1 LPISYDCYFCK
12 LINKESTLNIYSKKQ
27 TWKLI
32 LLVFAIFIGVA
43 SFFTTNNLVKKLSV
57 EERKK
62 VELWALGTRQLSG
75 IESDERDYSFIIE
88 VLKNN
93 ETVPVILTDK
103 NGNIISSRNLDL
115 NKEKDTAYLQKQLS
129 KMKTANEPIVINLL
143 DGDKNFIYYKE
154 STLLTRLFYF
164 PIIQFGVIALFL
176 LVSYIA
182 FSTSRK
188 AEQNQVWVGM
198 SKETAHQLG
207 TPTSS
212 LLANLELLRLKN
224 VDENLVSEL
233 EKDIH
238 RLEKITDRFSKIGSA
253 PKLQRENIIK
263 VLVDSI
269 KYVKAR
275 SSEKIIFDYNF
286 SEKDQIFLP
295 MNVHLFE
302 WVIENIC
309 KNAIDSM
316 GGSGKIKIHLDD
328 RIQFLFIDIT
338 DEGKG
343 IPKSKFKTIFQ
354 PGYTTKQR
362 GWGLGL
368 SLSERIIESYHGGRI
383 FVNHSEINKGTTM
396 RVILKKT

>member
-1 LPISYDCYFCK
+1 M
-12 LINKESTLNIYSKKQ
+12 NIYSKKQ
-27 TWKLI
+27 TWKI
-32 LLVFAIFIGVA
+32 ALLVFAIFIGVA
-43 SFFTTNNLVKKLSV
+43 SFFITNNLVKKLSV

-75 IESDERDYSFIIE
+75 IESDETDYSFIIE

-103 NGNIISSRNLDL
+103 DGKIISSRNLDP
-115 NKEKDTAYLQKQLS
+115 NRENDSVYLKKQLL
-129 KMKTANEPIVINLL
+129 KMKSANEPFVINLL
-143 DGDKNFIYYKE
+143 DGDKNLIYFKE
-154 STLLTRLFYF
+154 STLLTQLFYF
-164 PIIQFGVIALFL
+164 PLIQLGVIVLFL
-176 LVSYIA
+176 FVSYIA

-212 LLANLELLRLKN
+212 LLANLELLRLKK
-224 VDENLVSEL
+224 VDETLVSEL

-253 PKLQRENIIK
+253 PKLKNENIIK
-263 VLVDSI
+263 ILIDAVN
-269 KYVKAR
+269 YVKVR
-275 SSEKIIFDYNF
+275 SSEKIVIKSNF
-286 SEKDQIFLP
+286 SESDQLFVPL
-295 MNVHLFE
+295 NVHLFE

-316 GGSGKIKIHLDD
+316 GGIGSISINLKD
-328 RIQFLFIDIT
+328 QFQNLIIDIK

-368 SLSERIIESYHGGRI
+368 SLSKRIIESYHKGRI
-383 FVNHSEINKGTTM
+383 FVFHSEVNKGTTM
-396 RVILKKT
+396 RIILKKA

>member
-1 LPISYDCYFCK
+1 M
-12 LINKESTLNIYSKKQ
+12 NIYSKKQ
-27 TWKLI
+27 TWKI
-32 LLVFAIFIGVA
+32 ALLVFAILIGVA
-43 SFFTTNNLVKKLSV
+43 SFFITNNLVKKLSV

-75 IESDERDYSFIIE
+75 VEGDETDYSFIIE

-103 NGNIISSRNLDL
+103 DGKIISSRNLDP
-115 NKEKDTAYLQKQLS
+115 NRENDSVYLKKQLL
-129 KMKTANEPIVINLL
+129 KMKSANEPFVINLL
-143 DGDKNFIYYKE
+143 DGDKNLIYFKE
-154 STLLTRLFYF
+154 STLLTQLFYF
-164 PIIQFGVIALFL
+164 PLIQLGVIVLFL
-176 LVSYIA
+176 FVSYIA

-224 VDENLVSEL
+224 VDETLVSEL

-253 PKLQRENIIK
+253 PKLKNENIIK
-263 VLVDSI
+263 ILIDAVN
-269 KYVKAR
+269 YVKVR
-275 SSEKIIFDYNF
+275 SSEKIVIKSNF
-286 SEKDQIFLP
+286 SESDQLFVPL
-295 MNVHLFE
+295 NVHLFE

-316 GGSGKIKIHLDD
+316 GGTGSISINLKD
-328 RIQFLFIDIT
+328 QFQNLIIDIK

-368 SLSERIIESYHGGRI
+368 SLSKRIIESYHKGRI
-383 FVNHSEINKGTTM
+383 FVFHSEVNKGTTM
-396 RVILKKT
+396 RIILKKA

>member
-1 LPISYDCYFCK
+1 M
-12 LINKESTLNIYSKKQ
+12 NIYSKKQ
-27 TWKLI
+27 TWKI
-32 LLVFAIFIGVA
+32 VLLVFAILIGVA
-43 SFFTTNNLVKKLSV
+43 SFFITNNLVKKLSV

-75 IESDERDYSFIIE
+75 VESDETDYSFIIE

-103 NGNIISSRNLDL
+103 DGNIISSRNLDPKRE
-115 NKEKDTAYLQKQLS
+115 NDSVYLKKQLL
-129 KMKTANEPIVINLL
+129 KMKSANEPFVINLL
-143 DGDKNFIYYKE
+143 DGDKNLIYFKE
-154 STLLTRLFYF
+154 STLLTQLFYF
-164 PIIQFGVIALFL
+164 PLIQLGVIVLFL
-176 LVSYIA
+176 FVSYIA

-224 VDENLVSEL
+224 VDETLISEL

-253 PKLQRENIIK
+253 PKLKNENIIK
-263 VLVDSI
+263 ILIDAVN
-269 KYVKAR
+269 YVKVR
-275 SSEKIIFDYNF
+275 SSEKIVIKSNF
-286 SEKDQIFLP
+286 SENDQFLVP
-295 MNVHLFE
+295 LNVHLFE

-316 GGSGKIKIHLDD
+316 GGTGNISINLKDQVQHL
-328 RIQFLFIDIT
+328 IIDIT

-343 IPKSKFKTIFQ
+343 IPKSKFKTVFQ

-368 SLSERIIESYHGGRI
+368 SLSKRIIESYHKGRI
-383 FVNHSEINKGTTM
+383 FVFHSEVNKGTTM
-396 RVILKKT
+396 RIILKKA

>member
-1 LPISYDCYFCK
+1 M
-12 LINKESTLNIYSKKQ
+12 NIYSKKQ
-27 TWKLI
+27 KWKII
-32 LLVFAIFIGVA
+32 LLVIAICIGVA
-43 SFFTTNNLVKKLSV
+43 SFITTNNLVKKLSV

-75 IESDERDYSFIIE
+75 LESDEKDYSFIIE

-103 NGNIISSRNLDL
+103 DGNITSSRNLNPD
-115 NKEKDTAYLQKQLS
+115 KEKDAIYLQKQLE
-129 KMKTANEPIVINLL
+129 KMKAANQPIVINLL
-143 DGDKNFIYYKE
+143 DGDKNYIYYKE
-154 STLLTRLFYF
+154 STLLTQLFYF

-176 LVSYIA
+176 FVSYLA

-212 LLANLELLRLKN
+212 LMAHIELLRLKN
-224 VDENLVSEL
+224 VDEKLVGEL
-233 EKDIH
+233 EKDVQ

-263 VLVDSI
+263 VLLDSI
-269 KYVKAR
+269 NYVRVR
-275 SSEKIIFDYNF
+275 SSEKIVFEYNF
-286 SEKDQIFLP
+286 SQNDQVFVPL
-295 MNVHLFE
+295 NVHLFE
-302 WVIENIC
+302 WVIENLC

-316 GGSGKIKIHLDD
+316 GGTGKIIIHIDD
-328 RIQFLFIDIT
+328 RIQFLFIDIA

-343 IPKSKFKTIFQ
+343 IPKTKFKTIFQ

-368 SLSERIIESYHGGRI
+368 SLSERIIESYHRGRI
-383 FVNHSEINKGTTM
+383 FVNHSEVNKGTTM
-396 RVILKKT
+396 RIVLKK